1 MAIFKCSEC
10 GHMVSDKAP
19 RCPGCGIEITPEL
32 LAGKKDNTPQ
42 TIVEDI
48 QPVVEEPQVIIKQP
62 VVEEPI
68 DDEETV
74 SVRPVVNAY
83 PIEEPVKPMAPRQ
96 QTEKKKK
103 NNHIAL
109 IISLVVAAVICGLM
123 LYFYQKATDNNEQ
136 QDYLIALKSQNTL
149 TLQSY
154 LDTYR
159 NSAPTEHL
167 DAIRSRLEQLRIAG
181 EEWTNT
187 LVANSRSQ
195 YEAYLQSHPDTP
207 HKAFILNKI
216 DSLDWEHAKGL
227 DNVEAYDNYLEQHP
241 SGRYVT
247 NAESATKK
255 LRLTLIEPEE
265 KQNAQNV
272 IKHFFQ
278 AFNAK
283 DKTRLLA
290 NTTPV
295 MSSLLGEAGAG
306 SDKVVEFMDKMY
318 KEDVTNLNWYLDPIN
333 AIEKE
338 EIGSGEYQYKIQV
351 PARLRV
357 AHGNEVT
364 ETRYR
369 INATISPDNKV
380 SALNLV
386 KLSESE

>member
-1 MAIFKCSEC
+1 MAIFKCPEC

-32 LAGKKDNTPQ
+32 LAGKKDNTSQ
-42 TIVEDI
+42 TIDKDT
-48 QPVVEEPQVIIKQP
+48 QPVVEEPQVIVKQP
-62 VVEEPI
+62 IVEEPN
-68 DDEETV
+68 DEDPV
-74 SVRPVVNAY
+74 SAIPVVNSY
-83 PIEEPVKPMAPRQ
+83 PIEEPVKTNVPYQ
-96 QTEKKKK
+96 KTENKKR
-103 NNHIAL
+103 NSHIAL
-109 IISLVVAAVICGLM
+109 FISLLVAAVICGLM

-136 QDYLIALKSQNTL
+136 QDYLVAMKSQNTL

-167 DAIRSRLEQLRIAG
+167 DAIRSRLEQLRSAG

-227 DNVEAYDNYLEQHP
+227 DNVEAYDNYLQQHP

>member
-1 MAIFKCSEC
+1 MAIFKCPEC

-32 LAGKKDNTPQ
+32 LAGKKDNTSQ
-42 TIVEDI
+42 TIDEDT
-48 QPVVEEPQVIIKQP
+48 QPVVEEPQVIVKQP
-62 VVEEPI
+62 IVEEPN
-68 DDEETV
+68 DEDPV
-74 SVRPVVNAY
+74 SAIPVVNSY
-83 PIEEPVKPMAPRQ
+83 PIEEPVKTNVPYQ
-96 QTEKKKK
+96 KTENKKR
-103 NNHIAL
+103 NSHIAL
-109 IISLVVAAVICGLM
+109 FISLLVAAVICGLM

-167 DAIRSRLEQLRIAG
+167 DAIRSRLEQLRSAG

-187 LVANSRSQ
+187 LIANSRSQ
-195 YEAYLQSHPDTP
+195 YETYLQTHPDTP

-247 NAESATKK
+247 NAESAMKK

-278 AFNAK
+278 AVNSK
-283 DKTRLLA
+283 DKTRLLE

-295 MSSLLGEAGAG
+295 MSSLLGETGVG

-318 KEDVTNLNWYLDPIN
+318 KENVTNLNWYLDPIN

-338 EIGSGEYQYKIQV
+338 EIGTGEYQYKIQV

-369 INATISPDNKV
+369 INATISPDQKV

-386 KLSESE
+386 KLSEAE

>member
-1 MAIFKCSEC
+1 
-10 GHMVSDKAP
+10 MVSDKAP

-32 LAGKKDNTPQ
+32 LAGEKDNTTQQVEEQIRPVEESH
-42 TIVEDI
+42 TIVMRE
-48 QPVVEEPQVIIKQP
+48 PVVEEP
-62 VVEEPI
+62 VEEPA
-68 DDEETV
+68 EEPV
-74 SVRPVVNAY
+74 NALPVVNSY
-83 PIEEPVKPMAPRQ
+83 PMEEPAPATRPSQKPPK
-96 QTEKKKK
+96 EKK
-103 NNHIAL
+103 NTHTAL
-109 IISLVVAAVICGLM
+109 IISLLVAAIICGLM
-123 LYFYQKATDNNEQ
+123 LYFYQKASDNNEQ
-136 QDYLIALKSQNTL
+136 QDYLVAMKSQNVL

-154 LDTYR
+154 LDT
-159 NSAPTEHL
+159 NQHSAPAAHL
-167 DAIRSRLEQLRIAG
+167 DDIRSRLEQLKAVG

-187 LVANSRSQ
+187 LVANSRQQ
-195 YEAYLQSHPDTP
+195 YETYLQAHPDTP

-227 DNVEAYDNYLEQHP
+227 NNVEGYDNYMEQHP
-241 SGRYVT
+241 SGRYIT
-247 NAESATKK
+247 NAESALKK

-272 IKHFFQ
+272 IKRFFQ
-278 AFNAK
+278 AVNSNDK
-283 DKTRLLA
+283 DRLLA

-295 MSSLLGEAGAG
+295 MSSLLGESGAG
-306 SDKVVEFMDKMY
+306 SDKVVEFMEKMY

-338 EIGSGEYQYKIQV
+338 DIGTEEYQYKIQV

-357 AHGNEVT
+357 ARGNEVT

-386 KLSESE
+386 KLSE